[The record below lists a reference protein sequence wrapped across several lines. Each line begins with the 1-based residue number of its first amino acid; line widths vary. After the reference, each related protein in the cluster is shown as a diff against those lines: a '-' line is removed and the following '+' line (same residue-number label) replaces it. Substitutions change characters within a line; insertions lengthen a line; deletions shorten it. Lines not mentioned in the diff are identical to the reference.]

1 MAYTTI
7 NKSTDYFNTKLFT
20 GNGSTNAIT
29 GVGFQPD
36 WVWIKARGAT
46 TDHVLYDA
54 VRGVTKNLHSNTN
67 DADDTQT
74 DGLTAFG
81 TDGFTVG
88 ADSKSNANSG
98 TFASWNW
105 RAGTGAGSSNTDGSI
120 TSTVSVNQTAGF
132 SIVKYN
138 GSGANS
144 TVGHGLNSIPSVIWI
159 KNTQSAY
166 EWVIGHKDLD
176 DNGTGFSN
184 NWYYNGINTSKRNQN
199 ATASWNS
206 TNPTNS
212 VFSLHSGATYSN
224 ASGQENVAYCFSE
237 RIGFS
242 KFGLY
247 DGNANVDGAFL
258 YCGFKPA
265 YVLIKSRTLNNQQWC
280 VFSNALNPFNEM
292 TNTLQ
297 PSTNG
302 AEDGNTTY
310 NDIDMLSN
318 GFKIREDNDNINA
331 TGQSYI
337 FMAFAEAPLV
347 GSNNVPATAR

>member
-1 MAYTTI
+1 MA
-7 NKSTDYFNTKLFT
+7 NTSLRREV
-20 GNGSTNAIT
+20 S
-29 GVGFQPD
+29 
-36 WVWIKARGAT
+36 
-46 TDHVLYDA
+46 
-54 VRGVTKNLHSNTN
+54 VT
-67 DADDTQT
+67 A
-74 DGLTAFG
+74 
-81 TDGFTVG
+81 
-88 ADSKSNANSG
+88 
-98 TFASWNW
+98 WNW
-105 RAGTGAGSSNTDGSI
+105 KAGGSGSSNTDGSI

-166 EWVIGHKDLD
+166 EWIVGHADLD

-184 NWYYNGINTSKRNQN
+184 NWYYNGIGTGKRNQN

-206 TNPTNS
+206 TSPTNS
-212 VFSLHSGATYSN
+212 VFSLHGSATYMN

-242 KFGLY
+242 KFGFY
-247 DGNANVDGAFL
+247 HGNVSVDGPFL
-258 YCGFKPA
+258 YCGFKPS

-297 PSTNG
+297 PSTSG

-347 GSNNVPATAR
+347 GSNNVPCNAR